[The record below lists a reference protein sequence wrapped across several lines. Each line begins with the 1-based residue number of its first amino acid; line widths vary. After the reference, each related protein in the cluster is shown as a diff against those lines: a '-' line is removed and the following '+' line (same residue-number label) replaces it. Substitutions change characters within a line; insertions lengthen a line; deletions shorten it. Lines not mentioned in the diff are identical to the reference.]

1 MDFIDQD
8 TASIKALGV
17 KTSNKVKLTTR
28 FIKGKMLMFSKV
40 SLKAFVYDL
49 IDAFFFP
56 SEEVQE
62 IYARNDIIKCF
73 LYLILTDTD
82 NCAIKFFFV
91 NDLKSKITEDQTRK
105 LIFEIILLKIGH
117 RIDTSNNFYAQF
129 LYQNKK
135 LKEKVSLYEVESIDN
150 ANTVAIA
157 VNPKEYF
164 EVFRNKAINK
174 KHKGVKKSTPG
185 MNFEAFSNRIMDI
198 REYSYAEK
206 IPKTVSQK
214 RFNIKNTKM
223 QMTTVTKKQ
232 FACLNDK
239 RFYFSD
245 GITSLPYG
253 HFLLAETRDEKK
265 QYKQIHK
272 DIMHIKD
279 NLIRQEYRACTKCER
294 IRTLRSILAQSPT
307 YYKVD
312 SVKRPSVKNIF
323 QSTRDY
329 ILSGMW

>member
-1 MDFIDQD
+1 M
-8 TASIKALGV
+8 K
-17 KTSNKVKLTTR
+17 KKVG
-28 FIKGKMLMFSKV
+28 F
-40 SLKAFVYDL
+40 
-49 IDAFFFP
+49 
-56 SEEVQE
+56 
-62 IYARNDIIKCF
+62 
-73 LYLILTDTD
+73 
-82 NCAIKFFFV
+82 
-91 NDLKSKITEDQTRK
+91 
-105 LIFEIILLKIGH
+105 
-117 RIDTSNNFYAQF
+117 
-129 LYQNKK
+129 
-135 LKEKVSLYEVESIDN
+135 YEVESIDD
-150 ANTVAIA
+150 ANIVTIA

-185 MNFEAFSNRIMDI
+185 MNFEAFSSRIMDI

-239 RFYFSD
+239 IFYFSD

-272 DIMHIKD
+272 DIMRIKD
-279 NLIRQEYRACTKCER
+279 NSMRQEYRACTKCER
-294 IRTLRSILAQSPT
+294 IRTLRSILAQSPR

-312 SVKRPSVKNIF
+312 SVLTAN
-323 QSTRDY
+323 
-329 ILSGMW
+329 

>member
-1 MDFIDQD
+1 
-8 TASIKALGV
+8 
-17 KTSNKVKLTTR
+17 
-28 FIKGKMLMFSKV
+28 MLMFSKV

-62 IYARNDIIKCF
+62 IYARNDIIKCL

-232 FACLNDK
+232 FACLT
-239 RFYFSD
+239 
-245 GITSLPYG
+245 I
-253 HFLLAETRDEKK
+253 RDF
-265 QYKQIHK
+265 
-272 DIMHIKD
+272 
-279 NLIRQEYRACTKCER
+279 
-294 IRTLRSILAQSPT
+294 ILA
-307 YYKVD
+307 
-312 SVKRPSVKNIF
+312 
-323 QSTRDY
+323 
-329 ILSGMW
+329 ME

>member
-56 SEEVQE
+56 SKEVQE

-312 SVKRPSVKNIF
+312 SVKRPSVKNIL